1 MKGKI
6 EKYILSVFF
15 LLFIGVIGIKSV
27 PMKALE
33 ESFSIETIK
42 TAYANSIY
50 LKSAFINKNSEILI
64 RLNIRGLY
72 NSSNIWVTETR
83 KIVGQYPVT
92 TTDYE
97 YTQILDLDRKS
108 VV

>member
-15 LLFIGVIGIKSV
+15 LLFIGVMGIKSV

-42 TAYANSIY
+42 KSNS
-50 LKSAFINKNSEILI
+50 K
-64 RLNIRGLY
+64 
-72 NSSNIWVTETR
+72 
-83 KIVGQYPVT
+83 
-92 TTDYE
+92 
-97 YTQILDLDRKS
+97 
-108 VV
+108 